1 MKEIAASWKDRYF
14 LGGLKMP
21 ILQTEKLSKSYRGIQ
36 GISDLDLQMEKGEFL
51 SLIGPRNAGKTTLV
65 HILLNYIRPDSGWA
79 KIFDEDVTRR
89 SYEIKKR
96 VGYAPA
102 KANFYRN
109 MRAEDIL
116 SMAASMKNVQDEEE
130 TDGLCQQ
137 LKIDYNLKVWQMPLG
152 QKKKLSL
159 IQALMGSPEL
169 LILDEPLLGFD
180 EEAKEVFWR
189 LMKREKEKGT
199 AVLYCSRREEGQ
211 FISDHT
217 VYLYQG
223 KRVPEEQA
231 GGRTIA
237 HRIRIRT
244 KEDISAV
251 LQVLSA
257 SDVELSEGY
266 LSFYT
271 QAEMD
276 SIIKALANC
285 HIEDLK
291 IELPYM
297 ADVMRHRQEERAEHL
312 VQKS

>member
-1 MKEIAASWKDRYF
+1 
-14 LGGLKMP
+14 MP
-21 ILQTEKLSKSYRGIQ
+21 ILQTEKLSKSYSGIQ
-36 GISDLDLQMEKGEFL
+36 GISDLDLQMEKGQFL

-102 KANFYRN
+102 KASFYRN

-116 SMAASMKNVQDEEE
+116 SMAASMKNAQDEEE

-137 LKIDYNLKVWQMPLG
+137 LKIDGRLKAWQMPLG
-152 QKKKLSL
+152 QKKKISL

-199 AVLYCSRREEGQ
+199 AVLYCSRREEGR

-223 KRVPEEQA
+223 KRVQEEE
-231 GGRTIA
+231 GGRTNA
-237 HRIRIRT
+237 RRIRVRT

-257 SDVELSEGY
+257 SDMEFSEGY

-271 QAEMD
+271 PAEMD
-276 SIIKALANC
+276 SIVKALANC

-297 ADVMRHRQEERAEHL
+297 ADVIRCRREERDAPLERK
-312 VQKS
+312 V